1 MKTANQE
8 QTANRR
14 ASSEGETK
22 SSQGF
27 RAFHAL
33 LPVAIACVFSVTGA
47 FAQTPQ
53 QTQQVKTAVEG
64 QPATA
69 QSESSYTANHVQP
82 GQLASDQ
89 EPVPS
94 ASADTPTQLNS
105 NYEPIT
111 NGGRL
116 VWFAKASFGPTSIF
130 AGVIVAGYQTA
141 FKHPPEWGSG
151 WTGFGDRF
159 ALRTADVALSNGIQ
173 ASLGAV
179 WGEDPR
185 YFRQGE
191 GSFGSRLGHA
201 AYGVFM
207 DRFHG
212 GEYRPAI
219 ARYAGIAG
227 GNFINNYWHPAG
239 MTSLTDEEERV
250 GTGFA
255 SKFASNVFKEFW
267 PDVKNHVLPHH
278 SH

>member
-1 MKTANQE
+1 MKTTNQE
-8 QTANRR
+8 QTANRW
-14 ASSEGETK
+14 ASSEGGAK

-27 RAFHAL
+27 RGFHAL
-33 LPVAIACVFSVTGA
+33 LPLVIACAFSAASA

-53 QTQQVKTAVEG
+53 QTPQVKTQEG
-64 QPATA
+64 QPAA
-69 QSESSYTANHVQP
+69 VQSGSLYTANHVQP

-94 ASADTPTQLNS
+94 GTADAPTQLNS

-111 NGGRL
+111 NEGRL
-116 VWFAKASFGPTSIF
+116 VWFAKSSFGPLSIF
-130 AGVIVAGYQTA
+130 DGIIVGGYQTA

-173 ASLGAV
+173 ASLGAM

-191 GSFGSRLGHA
+191 GSFGSRMGHA

-207 DRFHG
+207 DRFRG
-212 GEYRPAI
+212 GDYRPAL
-219 ARYAGIAG
+219 ARFAGIGG

-255 SKFASNVFKEFW
+255 SKFASDVFKEFW
-267 PDVKNHVLPHH
+267 PDVRNHVLPHH